1 MLSSLFESFDNIIV
15 LDTET
20 TGFDPVK
27 EEIIELAMFIVSRD
41 GAVKEY
47 DKFIE
52 LSPGRSIPEKI
63 VELTGITDDML
74 LHEGY
79 DKESVCLELAE
90 ALSLP
95 RPLVVAYNAQFDMN
109 FIFHFLRRFG
119 KAEVLRN
126 IKMLDALTV
135 YKDRRPY
142 PHKLCNAIEQYRL
155 DAQNTHRA
163 IDDTK
168 ATFELLRAMD
178 EELGDLPRYINLF
191 GYNPKFGVSGRRIG
205 SVTYRPQGYQ
215 SNGKLY
221 DTPLF

>member
-20 TGFDPVK
+20 TGFDPLK
-27 EEIIELAMFIVSRD
+27 EEIIELAMLTVSRD
-41 GAVKEY
+41 GDVREY
-47 DKFIE
+47 DKFIK
-52 LSPGRSIPEKI
+52 LSPGRSIPPNI
-63 VELTGITDDML
+63 VELTGISDDML
-74 LHEGY
+74 LHDGY
-79 DKESVCLELAE
+79 DKESVCLELARE
-90 ALSLP
+90 LSLP

-109 FIFHFLRRFG
+109 FIYRFLQRSG
-119 KAEVLRN
+119 KAEVLKN

-142 PHKLCNAIEQYRL
+142 PHKLCNAIEQYGL
-155 DAQNTHRA
+155 NAQNTHRA

-178 EELGDLPRYINLF
+178 KECSDLTKYINLF

-215 SNGKLY
+215 NTGKLY
-221 DTPLF
+221 E

>member
-1 MLSSLFESFDNIIV
+1 MLSSLFDSFDNIIV

-27 EEIIELAMFIVSRD
+27 EEIIELAVFTVSRD
-41 GAVKEY
+41 GSVKEY
-47 DKFIE
+47 DKFIK

-79 DKESVCLELAE
+79 DKESVCLELAQT
-90 ALSLP
+90 LSLP

-119 KAEVLRN
+119 KADVLRN

-142 PHKLCNAIEQYRL
+142 PHKLCNAIEQYGV
-155 DAQNTHRA
+155 DAVNSHRA

-168 ATFELLRAMD
+168 ATFEVLRAM
-178 EELGDLPRYINLF
+178 EKECADLHKYINLF
-191 GYNPKFGVSGRRIG
+191 GYNPKFGVSGRKIG
-205 SVTYRPQGYQ
+205 SVTYLPQGYQ
-215 SNGKLY
+215 SSKKLY
-221 DTPLF
+221 E